1 MDKVQIKR
9 VFLDMD
15 GVISDL
21 DMDMINDWKK
31 EGKWLENF
39 LKFID
44 SDGFEKLKMI
54 DGSDMLLDY
63 LLSSNIK
70 LTILSSAGNPPAN
83 YYKSVATQKSKWLK
97 EHGINV
103 PAIIVQKKEDK
114 QLYAGSDALLID
126 EGQALSTYS
135 LDTFKN
141 WFAQKRIIIFC
152 DSTQSFNF
160 EDSTDSQE
168 IANIID
174 AEVYTLTINLRISC
188 NSNLFLHPCINSI
201 AT

>member
-54 DGSDMLLDY
+54 DGADMLLDY

-70 LTILSSAGNPPAN
+70 LTILSSAGNPPTD
-83 YYKSVATQKSKWLK
+83 YYKKIAYQKTKWLN

-103 PAIIVQKKEDK
+103 PTIIVQKKEDK

-126 EGQALSTYS
+126 
-135 LDTFKN
+135 DTASNCQQFVDRGGHSILHISIN
-141 WFAQKRIIIFC
+141 
-152 DSTQSFNF
+152 
-160 EDSTDSQE
+160 
-168 IANIID
+168 
-174 AEVYTLTINLRISC
+174 YTLDILKHKFILRS
-188 NSNLFLHPCINSI
+188 
-201 AT
+201 